1 MRDNMITLHSVIG
14 EEEFLSDL
22 FHLTSFTL
30 EHWSV
35 SWDADAWKIGFE
47 FAAKWGYLFL

>member
-1 MRDNMITLHSVIG
+1 MITLYSVID

-30 EHWSV
+30 EHGSV
-35 SWDADAWKIGFE
+35 SWDTDAWKIGPE
-47 FAAKWGYLFL
+47 FAAK